1 MAFSNHDVRPDTP
14 INNFATL
21 NPLANG
27 GTLEEGNLRFKHV
40 GNDAAKSALSTFLLP
55 NSGTYYWEI
64 YEETAIPNNSRVSF
78 GICNSIHASKAAQSE
93 YIIFET
99 DSHGYSDR
107 TNVDNPQFRING
119 NVVGTFNTDYTIN
132 YGSGGVISFYVNM
145 DTNEFTVGRNDA
157 AYKTYS
163 FPRKYNITYSIFF
176 NLFCDGSQTLS
187 QVINFG
193 QDPTFAGNKTPTK
206 VYTDSN
212 GQGRFYYEP
221 PAGALAL
228 CSRNID
234 NPKNVPTTYIV
245 DETNANML
253 TYNGNTEI
261 STFSPYAAD
270 GYSIAFDGTNDHL
283 TVPSSVVNFGL
294 NPFSFEFWYYPMSN
308 NSGSGTY
315 QVFLDA
321 RTNGAVK
328 YLFGLKDGRLYY
340 YMGESSTEYFSDS
353 TLGPNY
359 VSPNRWSHI
368 LFAQDGANFRIYLN
382 GTRVYTIAK
391 TALYG
396 NDGFVPADTTAFI
409 GESKSG
415 GRVSGHLADIR
426 IRKGTSFYD
435 ITGDTITVPSS
446 SFTGNDV
453 TNATFLQSTSSKLIK
468 DTSSS
473 ATTISTVGAPSIAA
487 WSPYTSIDKQ
497 TGFELPSTTNGGSF
511 YFDDSNSRIEY
522 NYQTAL
528 GTQDFRMEFWVNL
541 EYKSGKAY
549 SHLFDQRNQASGD
562 TGYGMSCNFSWH
574 TDDGVY
580 AKMYFLSGNNSSVAN
595 TTKLRPNQW
604 HHIVLIR
611 DYALSGGTFKSYID
625 TVEQTSWSSTTAKDA
640 YSSFNFNRPLQ
651 PIGYTITSSTLYY
664 IGYVT
669 DIKVDAETAGGGNID
684 LSAPST
690 NPPNKLSKNGNYTK
704 LLLQPFQPK
713 SSVNSSV
720 FNITDSYN
728 KGEADKNLT
737 YFGNTKV
744 VDFSPYKGGSHGSF
758 SFDGT
763 GDYLTFEDSNNLFLG
778 DFTVECW
785 FYRRGSSAGNHNH
798 LLGNSPNSSDGF
810 YWAITDTTSPAGK
823 FQLYFNG
830 AIFDYDYYTP
840 NEIPIN
846 SWTHLAISVSGSTAN
861 AYINGIEKASVNN
874 FPTDR
879 ATGIGSTYSIGR
891 GATSGGWSSQ
901 YTHGIIADF
910 RIVGSGVYTSNF
922 TPPYDELTS
931 VTNTTL
937 LLQPGKVAGTDNEA
951 AKDPDAFFK
960 CVNYSGNGDANNKP
974 ITTVGF
980 KPDFVWIK
988 KRDTNGSGGAG
999 HIRTD
1004 SVSGVGTG
1012 KSLYHTADIAGTN
1025 DAHGYLLSM
1034 NSDGFT
1040 VKAGSD
1046 GSAPNNL
1053 VNDNGSDYVAWCFRA
1068 GGAPTHDNT
1077 ATSGAM
1083 NANGSAASSSASSV
1097 SLDGVLQSSYTPS
1110 GSPTIYPKRMS
1121 IGTKQGFSIVKYGG
1135 SSASSSTVPHGLGKA
1150 PEMIIVKNLDSA
1162 DAWVVYHKSVASDA
1176 ETDYLVLNT
1185 TAAAADAT
1193 VWNDTAP
1200 TNQVFSI
1207 GQGGSISENG
1217 ENFIAY
1223 CWHSVPGYSVF
1234 GSYIG
1239 KGSNPQPFVYIGF
1252 KPAFIMIK
1260 GVDDN
1265 GLNSYQGWSIFDTAR
1280 DDYNP
1285 AVKPLYANASH
1296 TEGVAGNGSGTVGGI
1311 DLLSNGFRI
1320 LDGTASYSG
1329 IDGIRHIY
1337 MAFAELPFSYARGR

>member
-426 IRKGTSFYD
+426 IRKGVTGEASSAAFYD

-487 WSPYTSIDKQ
+487 WSPYTSINKQ
-497 TGFELPSTTNGGSF
+497 TGFELPETTNGGSF
-511 YFDDSNSRIEY
+511 SFDGTGDYLTIPGSAD
-522 NYQTAL
+522 TAF
-528 GTQDFRMEFWVNL
+528 GTGAFTVEFWL
-541 EYKSGKAY
+541 
-549 SHLFDQRNQASGD
+549 
-562 TGYGMSCNFSWH
+562 
-574 TDDGVY
+574 
-580 AKMYFLSGNNSSVAN
+580 
-595 TTKLRPNQW
+595 
-604 HHIVLIR
+604 
-611 DYALSGGTFKSYID
+611 
-625 TVEQTSWSSTTAKDA
+625 
-640 YSSFNFNRPLQ
+640 
-651 PIGYTITSSTLYY
+651 
-664 IGYVT
+664 YVT
-669 DIKVDAETAGGGNID
+669 DLSANAYHCLMDFRDSSTNGNDTDAFGFFIHGSAATAGNIYIFQGSSITFNQVLKEGEWNHIALVRTGTGSNGLSLYLNGVKGTDATLNTD
-684 LSAPST
+684 LSATNTVHIGKYPVNSNFDLYGYMTDIRFVKGKAVYTGNFTPPSGKLGLTQSAGT
-690 NPPNKLSKNGNYTK
+690 NISAITSGETK

-713 SSVNSSV
+713 SLVNSPV

-728 KGEADKNLT
+728 KGEANKNLT
-737 YFGNTKV
+737 YVGNTKV

-758 SFDGT
+758 YFDGT
-763 GDYLTFEDSNNLFLG
+763 GDYISIPSLNASIGIDN
-778 DFTVECW
+778 FTIEFWV
-785 FYRRGSSAGNHNH
+785 YLN
-798 LLGNSPNSSDGF
+798 
-810 YWAITDTTSPAGK
+810 DTTAGT
-823 FQLYFNG
+823 FFNSTTGLLYQIRASDDAALLQTNLGGTTTNKASGNIQTSNLNKWVHHAIVRNG
-830 AIFDYDYYTP
+830 TDADNVKIY
-840 NEIPIN
+840 E
-846 SWTHLAISVSGSTAN
+846 
-861 AYINGIEKASVNN
+861 NGIQS
-874 FPTDR
+874 
-879 ATGIGSTYSIGR
+879 GIGTIQESLSF
-891 GATSGGWSSQ
+891 SQ
-901 YTHGIIADF
+901 CNLAGMTGYMTDF
-910 RIVGSGVYTSNF
+910 RIVGSAVYTGAF
-922 TPPYDELTS
+922 TPPYDELTAI
-931 VTNTTL
+931 TYTKL
-937 LLQPGKVAGTDNEA
+937 LLQPGKVADTDNEA
-951 AKDPDAFFK
+951 AKDSDSFFK
-960 CVNYSGNGDANNKP
+960 SVIWTGDGSNPRNIP
-974 ITTVGF
+974 IGF
-980 KPDFVWIK
+980 NPDFVWIK
-988 KRDTNGSGGAG
+988 NRTGTANSHSTFDSVRGFGKKHLWTDLLNGQTTNEFG
-999 HIRTD
+999 H
-1004 SVSGVGTG
+1004 VSGVSNNNITV
-1012 KSLYHTADIAGTN
+1012 TAGTSDDVYVN
-1025 DAHGYLLSM
+1025 
-1034 NSDGFT
+1034 NSGT
-1040 VKAGSD
+1040 
-1046 GSAPNNL
+1046 
-1053 VNDNGSDYVAWCFRA
+1053 DYVAWCFRA
-1068 GGAPTHDNT
+1068 GGAPT
-1077 ATSGAM
+1077 ATDDGTGV
-1083 NANGSAASSSASSV
+1083 NGSAKLVNTSGTESTTTCKSFKDAAVTAGASNVICPSKMSINQKSGFSIIKYVGAGTTNSRTIPHGLSSTPDLIIIKDLDASSDWITWFQDFGA
-1097 SLDGVLQSSYTPS
+1097 DSYIRLNTTGAKATVTNAWG
-1110 GSPTIYPKRMS
+1110 GSPTNNTFNVYQS
-1121 IGTKQGFSIVKYGG
+1121 G
-1135 SSASSSTVPHGLGKA
+1135 SHNTSG
-1150 PEMIIVKNLDSA
+1150 N
-1162 DAWVVYHKSVASDA
+1162 
-1176 ETDYLVLNT
+1176 DY
-1185 TAAAADAT
+1185 
-1193 VWNDTAP
+1193 
-1200 TNQVFSI
+1200 
-1207 GQGGSISENG
+1207 
-1217 ENFIAY
+1217 IAY

-1252 KPAFIMIK
+1252 RPAFIMIK

-1285 AVKPLYANASH
+1285 AVKPLYANASY